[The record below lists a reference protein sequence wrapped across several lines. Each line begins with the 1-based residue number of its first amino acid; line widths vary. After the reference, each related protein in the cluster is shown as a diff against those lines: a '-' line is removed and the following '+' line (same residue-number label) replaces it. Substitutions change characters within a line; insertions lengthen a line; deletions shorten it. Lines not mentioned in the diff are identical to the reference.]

1 VDNLAR
7 TGRPGSTTGREAE
20 LMRALHDEHAPA
32 VWRFALSLTGGD
44 QPRAEDIV
52 QETLLRAWRHPEVL
66 ERSSES
72 TRAWL
77 LTVARRVAIDEWRSR
92 SRRPEVLTDEPEE
105 RGVDDPTDQTLQSWL
120 VADALQRLSPQH
132 QEVIVE
138 CYYGGRTAAEA
149 GRRLGV
155 PEGTVK
161 SRLHYA
167 LSSLRLV
174 LQEMGVEDD

>member
-1 VDNLAR
+1 VVN
-7 TGRPGSTTGREAE
+7 READ

-32 VWRFALSLTGGD
+32 LWAFALSLTNGD
-44 QPRAEDIV
+44 RARAEDVV

-66 ERSSES
+66 ERSSGS
-72 TRAWL
+72 TRSWL
-77 LTVARRVAIDEWRSR
+77 LTVARRITIDEWRTR
-92 SRRPEVLTDEPEE
+92 SRHPEVVTDALPEPRDAADE
-105 RGVDDPTDQTLQSWL
+105 TDQALQSWL
-120 VADALQRLSPQH
+120 VGDALGRLSAEH
-132 QEVIVE
+132 RAAIVE
-138 CYYGGRTAAEA
+138 CYYRGHTAAEA

-167 LSSLRLV
+167 LISLRLV